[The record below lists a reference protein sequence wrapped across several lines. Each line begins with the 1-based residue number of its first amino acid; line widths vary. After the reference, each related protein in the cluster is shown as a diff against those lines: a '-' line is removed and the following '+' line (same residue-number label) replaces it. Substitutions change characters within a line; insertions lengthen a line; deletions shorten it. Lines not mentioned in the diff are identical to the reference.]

1 MIQAYF
7 TKDDRLHAENA
18 GLRRKLE
25 KMENEGY
32 IAELK
37 KIQDIELAKKDRKIA
52 SIEKELAKYREWHNG
67 DITRMRELEF
77 DNGIKEME
85 ISSLQNDLT
94 AMKIENKKLEE
105 SLQERDGVIQKLKA
119 QINRDYQNSSIPSS
133 QCPNHK
139 KICNGRQKS
148 GRKPGGQPGHKG
160 HRRQIF
166 EPDEAVILPDPQ
178 ETIDNPDYRET
189 GEIIRKQVIDIH
201 VQVKVTEYQA
211 KEFKNIKTG
220 KTIHATFPSG
230 VINESSFGPGAKAL
244 ACMLGGYCNVSI
256 DKVQEVLCE
265 ITENR
270 LNISKGTLSN
280 LMREFS
286 TSTGDVRNRVW
297 QELLVSPSL
306 HVDATNAR
314 MNGEGRYVFVTAND
328 KGAIYQVRKH
338 KGIEA
343 LKGTPLEDYMMVL
356 VHDHDVSFYH
366 YGGQH
371 QECLSHVLR
380 YLKDSIENEPLLAWN
395 GRMKELIQ
403 EMIHETK
410 QSGGDGTKTLGDD
423 KILGFEKRYDTI
435 LELAS
440 EEYKKNPPT
449 KYYRDGFNLAK
460 RMKEYRDEHL
470 LFLHEENVDYTN
482 NLAERLLRQLKR
494 KMKQVGTFRSQENLE
509 YFCNMLSIIETTKM
523 NSGSVYQ
530 KMVEAFQ

>member
-1 MIQAYF
+1 MQAYF
-7 TKDDRLHAENA
+7 TKDNRLHAENA
-18 GLRRKLE
+18 NLRRKLE

-32 IAELK
+32 IAEMK
-37 KIQDIELAKKDRKIA
+37 KKQDTELDKKDRNIA
-52 SIEKELAKYREWHNG
+52 SLDKGLAKYREWRNC
-67 DITRMRELEF
+67 DIRRIRELEF
-77 DNGIKEME
+77 DNALKDVD
-85 ISSLQNDLT
+85 ISSLHDELAT
-94 AMKIENKKLEE
+94 MKNENKKLEDC
-105 SLQERDGVIQKLKA
+105 LQERDGIIQKFKA

-133 QCPNHK
+133 QSPNHK

-148 GRKPGGQPGHKG
+148 SRKPGGQPGHKG
-160 HRRQIF
+160 HGRQIF
-166 EPDEAVILPDPQ
+166 EPNAAIVLPDPL
-178 ETIDNPDYRET
+178 ETINNPDYRET
-189 GEIIRKQVIDIH
+189 GEIIRKQVIDMQ

-220 KTIHATFPSG
+220 KTIHTAFPSG
-230 VINESSFGPGAKAL
+230 VVNESSFGSGTKAL

-256 DKVQEVLCE
+256 DKVQEVLYE
-265 ITENR
+265 ITGNR
-270 LNISKGTLSN
+270 LKISKGTLSN

-286 TSTGDVRNRVW
+286 TSTEEARNQVW

-306 HVDATNAR
+306 HADATNAR
-314 MNGEGRYVFVTAND
+314 MNGKSRYVFVTAND
-328 KGAIYQVRKH
+328 KGVIYQVREH

-356 VHDHDVSFYH
+356 VHDHDLSFYH

-380 YLKDSIENEPLLAWN
+380 YLQDSIENESSLTWN
-395 GRMKELIQ
+395 VRMKELIQ
-403 EMIHETK
+403 KMIHETK
-410 QSGGDGTKTLGDD
+410 QSRADCTKTIGEE
-423 KILGFEKRYDTI
+423 KISGFEKLYDTI

-460 RMKEYRDEHL
+460 RMKKYRDEHL

-494 KMKQVGTFRSQENLE
+494 KMKQVGTFRSHENLE
-509 YFCNMLSIIETTKM
+509 YFCNMLSIIQTTKM